1 MADPPLPAAHIV
13 LELPSGELITADEIG
28 ARGQVVAR
36 RLGERTWHI
45 WDVVGRRDYPYP
57 ADFLEEVRTEG
68 LSRRSP
74 KTLRFDLLDEGS
86 RIFLL
91 HDLGWLH
98 PADEYYARIPSFTC
112 PAGRAHPP
120 GEMCAGLWWC
130 DIDEADCQ
138 PVEGGEAKTF
148 QGLPLRKRRIAQ
160 RTYRCAARPAGLRPQ
175 RARPD
180 RELPDLAPG
189 GGQEQRRR
197 ARGRGAA
204 GGAGGVAGCAGRGV
218 RWLVWRIRYSCR
230 LTPSAPVRPVRRRRW
245 FARCARAGGLGRL
258 AWCARART
266 GGMS

>member
-1 MADPPLPAAHIV
+1 MSIPPTPQRACGERKPGGIYVEVALDGPFYVSVQTWIEEAMADPPLPAARIV
-13 LELPSGELITADEIG
+13 LELPSGELITADEVG

-175 RARPD
+175 RARALIASFPIW
-180 RELPDLAPG
+180 RLAVVRSSDG
-189 GGQEQRRR
+189 GHEDGERR
-197 ARGRGAA
+197 A
-204 GGAGGVAGCAGRGV
+204 
-218 RWLVWRIRYSCR
+218 
-230 LTPSAPVRPVRRRRW
+230 
-245 FARCARAGGLGRL
+245 ARAGLPVAL
-258 AWCARART
+258 VEA
-266 GGMS
+266 